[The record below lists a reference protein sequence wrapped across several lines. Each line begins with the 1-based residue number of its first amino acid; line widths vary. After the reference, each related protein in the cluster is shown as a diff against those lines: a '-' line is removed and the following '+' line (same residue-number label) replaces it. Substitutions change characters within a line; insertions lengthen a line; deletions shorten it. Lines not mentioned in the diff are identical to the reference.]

1 MWCSQSQSARWAQP
15 GSGGFPPGGPGG
27 PGGRPPGG
35 PPVGG
40 PPEPPAG
47 FSWRRD
53 VLLSSAAEAMSS
65 ESRESADRDDG
76 RPSSAAFTAS
86 IGSRKRFGASSLTGG
101 RIVVSRSSAGTA
113 GRRDVCRG
121 GTGDGVG
128 PASAPAPFGL
138 SAADWSCC
146 PLLFTGRAGAVARR
160 PGAACLPRRTSRA
173 CRAEHIRL
181 DQVIPA
187 AGSAYL
193 HHVYGELFEPRG

>member
-65 ESRESADRDDG
+65 ESRESADRDEG
-76 RPSSAAFTAS
+76 RPSSAAFTAAM
-86 IGSRKRFGASSLTGG
+86 GSRNRFGASSLTGG
-101 RIVVSRSSAGTA
+101 RIVVSRSSGGGV
-113 GRRDVCRG
+113 GRRRG
-121 GTGDGVG
+121 CFD
-128 PASAPAPFGL
+128 PPSAPDPIGL

-146 PLLFTGRAGAVARR
+146 PSLFTGRAGAVARR
-160 PGAACLPRRTSRA
+160 PGAARLPRRTSRA
-173 CRAEHIRL
+173 CRAQHIRL
-181 DQVIPA
+181 DQVIPT